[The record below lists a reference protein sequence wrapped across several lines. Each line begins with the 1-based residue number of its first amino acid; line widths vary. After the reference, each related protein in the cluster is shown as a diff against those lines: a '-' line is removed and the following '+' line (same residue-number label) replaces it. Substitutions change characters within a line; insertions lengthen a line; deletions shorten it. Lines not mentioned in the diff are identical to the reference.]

1 MSGPSAREVEWELAG
16 CLDGVGVEESAGGV
30 GDGGEFGDGLDDA
43 GLVVR
48 EHDADEFG
56 VGADRGLQ
64 GCGFD
69 DAFGGAG

>member
-1 MSGPSAREVEWELAG
+1 MSGPFGAEIERELAG
-16 CLDGVGVEESAGGV
+16 GLDGVGVEESAGGV

-56 VGADRGLQ
+56 VGTEGGL
-64 GCGFD
+64 
-69 DAFGGAG
+69 